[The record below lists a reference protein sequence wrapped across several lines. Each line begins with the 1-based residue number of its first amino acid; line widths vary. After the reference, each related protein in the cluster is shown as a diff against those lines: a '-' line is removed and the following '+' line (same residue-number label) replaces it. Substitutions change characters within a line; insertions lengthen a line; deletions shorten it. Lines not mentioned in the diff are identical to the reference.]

1 MLRPGDDVASLAK
14 GDDAVIQRP
23 EDIRVEIP
31 LFHTQEACA
40 GAVTSALLRR
50 IAFTAGAFAP
60 GIQEHLFFQPNTL
73 ADGSSLGRVES
84 WFGRSADS
92 LHQMG
97 YRLQSRRIMEPTANV
112 LQWVRGGKGYRA
124 AMLPMPYAPLH
135 PTAAA
140 TQIKYAVGVIGDN
153 HAGKA
158 KNEALLGLDPWPGV
172 DKPDRFEVTEDLA
185 VVMDRAHR
193 EEKYFSLIFYWVGWS

>member
-1 MLRPGDDVASLAK
+1 MLRAGDDVASTAK

-23 EDIRVEIP
+23 EDVRVEIP
-31 LFHTQEACA
+31 LFHTQTACA
-40 GAVTSALLRR
+40 GAVTSSLLRR

-60 GIQEHLFFQPNTL
+60 GIQEHLFFEPNT
-73 ADGSSLGRVES
+73 AGDGGSLSRVES
-84 WFGRSADS
+84 WFGRRVST

-135 PTAAA
+135 PGSPA
-140 TQIKYAVGVIGDN
+140 TQMSYAIGVMSES
-153 HAGKA
+153 AKTKA
-158 KNEALLGLDPWPGV
+158 ESLYGLDPWPGPG
-172 DKPDRFEVTEDLA
+172 KAERFDINDD
-185 VVMDRAHR
+185 VVRVIDRAHR